1 MFSIR
6 YRLIFLVLW
15 VLLSFTGAADAAP
28 VAGNKG
34 GCGHGNR
41 NMVYGVACTVTDA
54 GTGFVSGTCE
64 YGLWFSRV
72 ATARTFRPEQAVS
85 VNGCE
90 GLGRVTRRAWWPD
103 SAGVGRFRTV
113 TIR

>member
-1 MFSIR
+1 MKIR
-6 YRLIFLVLW
+6 FPLILLVAL
-15 VLLSFTGAADAAP
+15 VLLSVSAAAYAAP
-28 VAGNKG
+28 AAGNGG

-90 GLGRVTRRAWWPD
+90 GLGGELYAPIRISRR
-103 SAGVGRFRTV
+103 
-113 TIR
+113 